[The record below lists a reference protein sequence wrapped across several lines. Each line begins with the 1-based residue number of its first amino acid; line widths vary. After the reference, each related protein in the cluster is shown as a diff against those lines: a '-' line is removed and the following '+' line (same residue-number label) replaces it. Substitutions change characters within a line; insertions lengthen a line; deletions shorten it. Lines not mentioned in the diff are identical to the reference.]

1 MWDLK
6 IQVNKVDPTT
16 ELRLYAGKLNSKLV
30 LGKLKMLFCL
40 VKMTKKSVKSVETA
54 IITVDTPPHQ
64 KSLKAIL
71 QSLTEDIFQLYYRKQ
86 SMTLMASPKLSN
98 CRFRASGQD
107 GWTMFRKT
115 FLGLLW
121 WQCHLSYFLLS
132 SFYIQHT
139 SISYQP
145 QKMENNN
152 WNQVHPMQ

>member
-1 MWDLK
+1 M
-6 IQVNKVDPTT
+6 NKVDPTT

-71 QSLTEDIFQLYYRKQ
+71 QSITEDIFQLYYTKQ

-107 GWTMFRKT
+107 G
-115 FLGLLW
+115 
-121 WQCHLSYFLLS
+121 
-132 SFYIQHT
+132 
-139 SISYQP
+139 
-145 QKMENNN
+145 
-152 WNQVHPMQ
+152 